1 MSALKVLIFEYDRPF
16 ADALERAFARR
27 GCSVRVVDD
36 GQVGLDVA
44 LDDRPGLIILA
55 IELPRMNGFAVCNR
69 IKKHPDLKDIPLVI
83 VSSDSPPETFEQHS
97 KLRTRAEDYA
107 HKPIDPEALIARAAA
122 FVDIPSARDS
132 EIVVDEEAI
141 EEAIEEAPINLDD
154 DMGGL
159 SDAAFDNIV
168 LESNPPRPMPGS
180 AASLLEPLPE
190 PRSGRPASQQVT
202 SDDFEDYTMVSSA
215 AELPLNFNDIARAVQ
230 ANPLPPVPT
239 PPAAV
244 APPLPP
250 PPAVVV
256 PPLARGSAPS
266 LPRVG
271 VAPPVP
277 PPSLP
282 SFVPPPAVEPSAP
295 PQPSAA
301 QLEAE
306 RLQRRVDELE
316 RDLATAQAATQRVVE
331 LTEDNQR
338 LRAHG
343 DELARVTRELE
354 EKVRTSTLPLPGAIS
369 PSRPGGV
376 STREF
381 LELRESLNRKD
392 KDILARDR
400 EIIEL
405 RDKLLQAEM
414 STADIDDRLAE
425 RDQEVLSAR
434 QAGDAARAE
443 LQAEAARRAELE
455 RALSEAQQATTRG
468 EASLR
473 EQLAATETQRARE
486 SEEHQRAIAS
496 LRAELEAATAASSS
510 QASQLAA
517 LVAAEAAL
525 REEHA
530 QALEAARAETRALA
544 QQGEASLRA
553 ELEGALE
560 SARAEH
566 AAALSAQRAELEGAL
581 EAARTE
587 HSAALS
593 SLRSEHAQVVDS
605 LRSDYTTAVDA
616 VKAESARAL
625 EAKVAEHAAE
635 VEALRSDYTAAVDA
649 VRAES
654 ARALEAKVAEHAA
667 EVEALRSE
675 QSSGLEVA
683 AAATAAAVAAESS
696 TRRELNDRI
705 GSLESELSTLRSQG
719 AALSSDVDAARARAE
734 ESAREVASLRDR
746 LAAAERRHAAAGALL
761 DRARQAMEIA
771 AGLVHAAAEE
781 QPSEGADTSA
791 A

>member
-122 FVDIPSARDS
+122 FVDIPAARDS
-132 EIVVDEEAI
+132 EILVDEEAI

-215 AELPLNFNDIARAVQ
+215 SELPLNFNDIARAVQ
-230 ANPLPPVPT
+230 ANPLPPAPT
-239 PPAAV
+239 PPAAA

-250 PPAVVV
+250 PPAIVV

-282 SFVPPPAVEPSAP
+282 SFVPPPEVEPSAP

-338 LRAHG
+338 LRAQG

-354 EKVRTSTLPLPGAIS
+354 EKVRTSAAPVPGAIS

-496 LRAELEAATAASSS
+496 LRAELEAAAAASAS

-530 QALEAARAETRALA
+530 RALEAARAETLALA

-560 SARAEH
+560 AARAEH

-605 LRSDYTTAVDA
+605 LRSDYTSAVDA

-625 EAKVAEHAAE
+625 EARVAEHAAE
-635 VEALRSDYTAAVDA
+635 VEALRS
-649 VRAES
+649 
-654 ARALEAKVAEHAA
+654 EHASA
-667 EVEALRSE
+667 LEALRSE

-696 TRRELNDRI
+696 TRRELGDRI
-705 GSLESELSTLRSQG
+705 GALESELSTLRAQG

>member
-271 VAPPVP
+271 VAPPMA

-282 SFVPPPAVEPSAP
+282 SFAPPPAVEPSAP

-306 RLQRRVDELE
+306 RLQRRVEALE

-354 EKVRTSTLPLPGAIS
+354 EKVRTSTLPVAGAIS

-425 RDQEVLSAR
+425 RDQEVISAR

-455 RALSEAQQATTRG
+455 RALTEAQQATTRG

-496 LRAELEAATAASSS
+496 LRSELEAATAASAS

-517 LVAAEAAL
+517 LVAAAAAL

-560 SARAEH
+560 SARTEHAAALESARTEH

-635 VEALRSDYTAAVDA
+635 VEALRS
-649 VRAES
+649 EQSS
-654 ARALEAKVAEHAA
+654 AL
-667 EVEALRSE
+667 EALRSE
-675 QSSGLEVA
+675 QASGLEVA

-696 TRRELNDRI
+696 TRRELGDRI
-705 GSLESELSTLRSQG
+705 SSLESELSTLRAQG
-719 AALSSDVDAARARAE
+719 AALSSDVGAAQARAE

-746 LAAAERRHAAAGALL
+746 LSAAERRHAAAGALL

>member
-16 ADALERAFARR
+16 ADSLERAFARR

-122 FVDIPSARDS
+122 FVDIPSAHDS
-132 EIVVDEEAI
+132 EIVVDDEAI

-168 LESNPPRPMPGS
+168 LESNPPRAMPDS

-190 PRSGRPASQQVT
+190 PRSGRLASPQIT

-230 ANPLPPVPT
+230 ANPLPAVPT
-239 PPAAV
+239 PP
-244 APPLPP
+244 LPP
-250 PPAVVV
+250 AAAVVV
-256 PPLARGSAPS
+256 PPMARGSAPS

-282 SFVPPPAVEPSAP
+282 SFVQPVAVEPPAP

-316 RDLATAQAATQRVVE
+316 RDLATAQSATQRVVE

-354 EKVRTSTLPLPGAIS
+354 EKVRTSTLPVAGAIS

-425 RDQEVLSAR
+425 RDQEVISAR
-434 QAGDAARAE
+434 QAGDAAKAE

-455 RALSEAQQATTRG
+455 RALAEAQQATTRG

-473 EQLAATETQRARE
+473 EQLAAVETQRARE
-486 SEEHQRAIAS
+486 SEEHQRSLAS
-496 LRAELEAATAASSS
+496 LRSEVEAATAASSS
-510 QASQLAA
+510 QASQFAA

-560 SARAEH
+560 SARTEH

-616 VKAESARAL
+616 VKAENARAL

-635 VEALRSDYTAAVDA
+635 VEALRS
-649 VRAES
+649 EQSS
-654 ARALEAKVAEHAA
+654 AL
-667 EVEALRSE
+667 EALRSE

-696 TRRELNDRI
+696 TRRELGDRI
-705 GSLESELSTLRSQG
+705 SALESEISTLRSQG
-719 AALSSDVDAARARAE
+719 AELSSDLGAAQARAE